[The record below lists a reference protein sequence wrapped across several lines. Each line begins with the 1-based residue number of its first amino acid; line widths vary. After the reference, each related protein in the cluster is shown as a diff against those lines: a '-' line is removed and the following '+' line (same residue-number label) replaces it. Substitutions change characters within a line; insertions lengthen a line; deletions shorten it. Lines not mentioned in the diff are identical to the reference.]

1 MYCEFIHLVCFV
13 LAGTAGLKM
22 KLAKQI
28 NHMMSRLADCC
39 CFSPLFLLAFLLSF
53 PSFLLKLQLSR
64 HKGPC
69 GLDQMFQA
77 AHFPTLCLMEYSWA
91 TRHHSTAQTRD
102 HLFIYFIT
110 PLPACIMHNNSSPY
124 KSVLSPSR
132 FSSAPSYHFQCF
144 PFLDRINKHVLVCI
158 HFVFLTFPYPALD
171 FSVFLLSFSCLSLSV
186 LLGRWVGREESV
198 E

>member
-1 MYCEFIHLVCFV
+1 MLIAAVFPPYFYWH
-13 LAGTAGLKM
+13 
-22 KLAKQI
+22 
-28 NHMMSRLADCC
+28 
-39 CFSPLFLLAFLLSF
+39 FLPSF